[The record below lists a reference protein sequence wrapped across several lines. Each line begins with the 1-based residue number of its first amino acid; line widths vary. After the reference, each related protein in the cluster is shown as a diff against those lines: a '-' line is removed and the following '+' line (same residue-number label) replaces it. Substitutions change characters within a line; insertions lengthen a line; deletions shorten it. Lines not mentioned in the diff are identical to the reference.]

1 MNNTTNPLIGAGVRE
16 TVENA
21 AEALSAALV
30 LMASTHS
37 DLCRLL
43 SPVHDGLEHAGDD
56 RDAIEAAAEAFSA
69 AIVLMADGHSDL
81 CRLLMPVLHAIEHA
95 CEAAACQ
102 VDNATGEDHGDGCTA
117 SAIDEYNRRAALVRA
132 GQCQ

>member
-21 AEALSAALV
+21 AEALSAALG
-30 LMASTHS
+30 LMAGKHS

-43 SPVHDGLEHAGDD
+43 APVLDGLENAGDD
-56 RDAIEAAAEAFSA
+56 RDAIEAAAEALSA
-69 AIVLMADGHSDL
+69 AVVLMADGHSDL

-95 CEAAACQ
+95 CEAAAGQ
-102 VDNATGEDHGDGCTA
+102 VGNAPGEIDGCTA

>member
-30 LMASTHS
+30 LMAGKHS

-43 SPVHDGLEHAGDD
+43 SPVHDGLENGDD

-95 CEAAACQ
+95 CEAAAGQ
-102 VDNATGEDHGDGCTA
+102 VDNATGEDDGDGCTA

>member
-1 MNNTTNPLIGAGVRE
+1 MNNTNNPLIAAGVRE

-30 LMASTHS
+30 LMAGKHS
-37 DLCRLL
+37 DLFRLL
-43 SPVHDGLEHAGDD
+43 GPVLDGLENAGDD

-95 CEAAACQ
+95 CEAAAGQ
-102 VDNATGEDHGDGCTA
+102 IDDATGDDNDA
-117 SAIDEYNRRAALVRA
+117 SYTGSVIDEYNRRAALVRA
-132 GQCQ
+132 GQYQ